1 MQRPLLRL
9 EVTRELKRDKSFE
22 VVEGQ
27 CEGVTGWKLVRELQV
42 RVQEDRSEEEY
53 LVILK
58 KSRGVI
64 GILEPS
70 GFQRS

>member
-1 MQRPLLRL
+1 VQRPLLRL
-9 EVTRELKRDKSFE
+9 KVTRELKRDKAFE
-22 VVEGQ
+22 FAEGQ
-27 CEGVTGWKLVRELQV
+27 CEGVIGWKLVRELQV